1 MPIAPEQTLIVVHA
15 AAQALMRGL
24 VRLGSSVGLAVL
36 CSGPALAQPP
46 AAGQPQ
52 SLPTIQLSAGMYNI
66 RAEVARTPQEQAIGL
81 MHRRSMPVNHGMLF
95 VFDQR
100 GQQCFWMKN
109 TLMPL
114 SIAFL
119 ADDGRVVNM
128 AEMKAGSVDQHCS
141 TEPVR
146 YALEMNQ
153 GWFTKRSVKVGD
165 RIKGGPFGPLSA
177 TSAR

>member
-1 MPIAPEQTLIVVHA
+1 MPIALEQTRIVMHA
-15 AAQALMRGL
+15 AAQTLMRGL
-24 VRLGSSVGLAVL
+24 VRIRSSVCVLML
-36 CSGPALAQPP
+36 CSSAALAQAP

-52 SLPTIQLSAGMYNI
+52 NLPTIQLSAGMYNV
-66 RAEVARTPQEQAIGL
+66 RAEVARTPQEHSIGL

-109 TLMPL
+109 TLIPL

-128 AEMKAGSVDQHCS
+128 AEMRAGSLDQHCS

-146 YALEMNQ
+146 YAMEMNQ
-153 GWFTKRSVKVGD
+153 GWFKKRSVQVGD
-165 RIKGGPFGPLSA
+165 RIRGGPFGPIA
-177 TSAR
+177 PR